1 VPAVPHRRAA
11 ALRWAAV
18 VGGTALLV
26 TAALTGRPAW
36 SAGGSSGPGEGV
48 EQVLA
53 RAAASADVPFTG
65 TATSS
70 GALGLPDLPRLGD
83 VAALVGESTRTRT
96 WWQSEQAW
104 RTDVLTATGERGLYA
119 SGGQLTGWDYERDA
133 LTTGAPLSGARLPR
147 ASDLLPPAL
156 ARSLLAGSAP
166 DADELGG
173 RAASTLG
180 ERVVAGR
187 VADGVRLRPAAQE
200 ADLSTVDHA
209 DLWVDRAT
217 GLPLAVDVVDVV
229 GGPVLASSFD
239 QVTLGDPDRAA
250 LAVPAPQGATVRT
263 AETDVASA
271 AATAAPWV
279 LPTELAGLPALQDP
293 SSVGAVAYGTGL
305 LRLAVVSLPVEQGR
319 QALRAAE
326 AAGADPLEPSAQ
338 APAGT
343 ADEPGG
349 GAETALVRAGALSAA
364 VVVVPG
370 SRDEGRGRAYLV
382 SGAVQPELLSRA
394 AEQLTTDPPER
405 RP

>member
-1 VPAVPHRRAA
+1 MPTAPHRRAA

-18 VGGTALLV
+18 VCGTALLV

-36 SAGGSSGPGEGV
+36 SAQSSTGPADEGGGA

-96 WWQSEQAW
+96 WWADEQTW
-104 RTDVLTATGERGLYA
+104 RTDVLTATGERGLYT

-156 ARSLLAGSAP
+156 ARSLLAGATP
-166 DADELGG
+166 DD
-173 RAASTLG
+173 AASRASALG

-187 VADGVRLRPAAQE
+187 LADGVRLQPTEQQ

-229 GGPVLASSFD
+229 GGPVIASSFD
-239 QVTLGDPDRAA
+239 QVTPTSPDPAA
-250 LAVPAPQGATVRT
+250 LAVPSPQGATVRT
-263 AETDVASA
+263 AETDVAA
-271 AATAAPWV
+271 GAATAAPWL

-293 SSVGAVAYGTGL
+293 GAAGAVAYGTGL
-305 LRLAVVSLPVEQGR
+305 LRLAVVSLPVDQGR

-326 AAGADPLEPSAQ
+326 AAGADPLDPAAGQPEPA
-338 APAGT
+338 
-343 ADEPGG
+343 
-349 GAETALVRAGALSAA
+349 AETALVRAGALSAA
-364 VVVVPG
+364 VVVVPAP
-370 SRDEGRGRAYLV
+370 RDDGGGRAYLV

-394 AEQLTTDPPER
+394 ASQLATDPPER

>member
-1 VPAVPHRRAA
+1 MPAVPHRRAA

-18 VGGTALLV
+18 VAGTALLV

-36 SAGGSSGPGEGV
+36 SAGGSSSPGEDV
-48 EQVLA
+48 QQVLA

-96 WWQSEQAW
+96 WWQSEQIW

-133 LTTGAPLSGARLPR
+133 LTTGAPLTGARLPR

-156 ARSLLAGSAP
+156 ARSLLAGSTP
-166 DADELGG
+166 DA
-173 RAASTLG
+173 AASRAGGLG

-187 VADGVRLRPAAQE
+187 LADGVRLRPDAQE

-229 GGPVLASSFD
+229 GGPVVASSFD
-239 QVTLGDPDRAA
+239 QVVLGDPDRAA
-250 LAVPAPQGATVRT
+250 LAVPAPQGATVRS
-263 AETDVASA
+263 AETDVAA
-271 AATAAPWV
+271 GAATAAPWL
-279 LPTELAGLPALQDP
+279 LPSELAGLPALQDP
-293 SSVGAVAYGTGL
+293 SSAGAVAYGTGL
-305 LRLAVVSLPVEQGR
+305 LRLAVVSLPVDQGR
-319 QALRAAE
+319 QALRAAG

-338 APAGT
+338 SPAGA
-343 ADEPGG
+343 ADEPTG

-370 SRDEGRGRAYLV
+370 SRDDGGGRAYLV